1 MRVRGRE
8 NRVMRPDFSHFP
20 GRHGH
25 SSGRRDGAPNQGPVT
40 SAGNPGWG
48 SNPTVVVSGA
58 RYQADSPNVR
68 GYLSCYFLC
77 Q

>member
-1 MRVRGRE
+1 MSVWGRE
-8 NRVMRPDFSHFP
+8 NRVARPGFSHLP

-25 SSGRRDGAPNQGPVT
+25 SGGRRGGAPNQGPVT
-40 SAGNPGWG
+40 SAGNTGWG

-58 RYQADSPNVR
+58 RYQADSPNDK
-68 GYLSCYFLC
+68 GYMSCSFPC

>member
-1 MRVRGRE
+1 MRVWGRE
-8 NRVMRPDFSHFP
+8 NRVARPGSSHLP

-25 SSGRRDGAPNQGPVT
+25 SGGRRGGAPNQGPIT
-40 SAGNPGWG
+40 STGNTGWG

-68 GYLSCYFLC
+68 GYMSCYFPR